1 MVRNEFKI
9 PEIIFDP
16 SLVLSPHVCLL
27 SMLFHIQGFKRLSK
41 TGPVLDSPE
50 KLYSLRVLDGLGQ
63 QELLLKDELSD
74 KFVFCQ
80 VEREPTGY
88 KIVLEKKL
96 TAAMLGSRLRRG
108 GEITGFGQVT
118 HPYNLRYAGAKAFNN
133 SGEYPSVLIL
143 LLGG

>member
-1 MVRNEFKI
+1 
-9 PEIIFDP
+9 
-16 SLVLSPHVCLL
+16 
-27 SMLFHIQGFKRLSK
+27 MLFHIQGFKRLSK
-41 TGPVLDSPE
+41 TGPVLDSLE

-63 QELLLKDELSD
+63 QELLLKDKLSD
-74 KFVFCQ
+74 KFMFCQ

-88 KIVLEKKL
+88 QIVLEKKL

-108 GEITGFGQVT
+108 GEITGFDQVT
-118 HPYNLRYAGAKAFNN
+118 HPYNLQYAGAKAFNN